1 MDASNLKERTLT
13 REELAVVLKVSV
25 RTVDAMVAAGE
36 VPHMRVGG
44 DLVRFYLPDVIRH
57 LTANALTRKRGRM
70 AAVGREERGVSEGEE
85 GATTEARRH

>member
-1 MDASNLKERTLT
+1 
-13 REELAVVLKVSV
+13 
-25 RTVDAMVAAGE
+25 MVAAGE

-70 AAVGREERGVSEGEE
+70 VAVEREERGV
-85 GATTEARRH
+85 